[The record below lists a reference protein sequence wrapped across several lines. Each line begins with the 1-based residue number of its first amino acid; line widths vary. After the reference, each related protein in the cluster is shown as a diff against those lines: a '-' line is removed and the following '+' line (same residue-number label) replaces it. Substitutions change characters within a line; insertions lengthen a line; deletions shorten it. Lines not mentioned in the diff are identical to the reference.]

1 MRTLQTNNHPVNN
14 LRNGGLDPVLG
25 IDNRMHIVGSHEVD

>member
-25 IDNRMHIVGSHEVD
+25 IDNRMRIVGEIEE